1 MDDGGTLSYWER
13 RLRLLGVSAPTLH
26 VSRLNSAPL
35 FLRFDQLRIETMEKR
50 FQFPFAHEGTDT
62 WRSTVSVLELL
73 WVVGVRRTHH
83 EAAWRAWQGSK
94 RRSFLSHI
102 ITRLYST
109 RRLGLTTSVG
119 KQCSVLTGS
128 IPMQEEWPIGNFL
141 IRYFPIRARKYSTSQ
156 WIYLGIIL
164 YFFLAN
170 GRGPSYYT

>member
-35 FLRFDQLRIETMEKR
+35 FSRFDQLRKETMEKR

-83 EAAWRAWQGSK
+83 EAAWRAWQGLGDQSVD
-94 RRSFLSHI
+94 RSYHISHYC
-102 ITRLYST
+102 TPYST
-109 RRLGLTTSVG
+109 RRLGLTPVG
-119 KQCSVLTGS
+119 KQCFVITGS
-128 IPMQEEWPIGNFL
+128 IPMTEERPIGNFL
-141 IRYFPIRARKYSTSQ
+141 IRYIPIRARKYSTSQ
-156 WIYLGIIL
+156 WIIL
-164 YFFLAN
+164 E
-170 GRGPSYYT
+170 